1 MTEARDKLRLKRREL
16 FEGTDFGKRRATNRA
31 GHIGRAPLYNSFN
44 QGLVTTEWGMYACI
58 QKFLFL
64 MLAGSHRSRALSL
77 LCFAFSD

>member
-1 MTEARDKLRLKRREL
+1 MTEARAKLRLKRREL
-16 FEGTDFGKRRATNRA
+16 FEGTDSGKRRATNRG
-31 GHIGRAPLYNSFN
+31 GHIGRAPLYSAFN
-44 QGLVTTEWGMYACI
+44 QGLVAGGKGMYACI